1 MPRFEDSDLGA
12 DLTQLRG
19 SPRDTSRLSV
29 GGPTASDGS
38 ALPIPAD
45 ATHHGR
51 RESEVVEVPATRS
64 SISDASQYMHN
75 LSLHPSMRDKRG
87 SRNSFGISLP
97 IPRSPRPSRLSSV
110 VGVDGTKHISAAVS
124 RDILASQVQ
133 DMAKEKVAAAKNM
146 AFAFDIDGVLAHGN
160 HAILEAR
167 EALKMLNGDNEL
179 GIKIPHILL
188 TNGGGKT
195 EEERCEQLSEILESP
210 ISVDQFIQS
219 HTPMQA
225 LAEYYETVLIV
236 GGEGF
241 KVRGVAQNY
250 GFKHVYTPKDILAWD
265 QEASPWRAFTEAER
279 AEAKPVDFSR
289 VKFDAILVFA
299 DSRDYQTDIQLI
311 IDLLLS
317 EGGVFGTRA
326 KNPGSGSIPIYFS
339 HGDMVM
345 PTQFKGPPRMTQGAF
360 RVAIEA
366 IYKAQTG
373 HDLERVIYGKPEL
386 ATYKYADEVMKAWM
400 EEIHNEN
407 KLPQNIYMIGDNPA
421 SDIIGGNMYGWNTC
435 LVRTGV
441 FQGGPGENDPNSPA
455 NFGVFDNVLDAV
467 KAVVRKELG
476 KEFKFKWNEKI
487 NPVLHGGDSLSAVE

>member
-1 MPRFEDSDLGA
+1 MPRFDDSDFGV
-12 DLTQLRG
+12 DLTQGR
-19 SPRDTSRLSV
+19 SPRDARPSV
-29 GGPTASDGS
+29 GGITASDGTT
-38 ALPIPAD
+38 LPIPAD
-45 ATHHGR
+45 AHHGR
-51 RESEVVEVPATRS
+51 RESEVIEVPATRS
-64 SISDASQYMHN
+64 SISDAAQYMHN
-75 LSLHPSMRDKRG
+75 LSLNPSMREKRG
-87 SRNSFGISLP
+87 SRNSFGVSLP
-97 IPRSPRPSRLSSV
+97 IPRSPRPSRLSIVS
-110 VGVDGTKHISAAVS
+110 GIDSAKAAVS
-124 RDILASQVQ
+124 RELLASQVQ

-167 EALKMLNGDNEL
+167 EVLKMLNGDNEL

-195 EEERCEQLSEILESP
+195 EEERCQQLSEILESP

-225 LAEYYETVLIV
+225 LSEYYETVLVV

-241 KVRGVAQNY
+241 KCRGVAQNY
-250 GFKHVYTPKDILAWD
+250 GFKHVYTPKDVLAWD
-265 QEASPWRAFTEAER
+265 AEASPWRTFSEADR
-279 AEAKPVDFSR
+279 ADAHPVDFKR

-299 DSRDYQTDIQLI
+299 DSRDYATDFQLI

-317 EGGVFGTRA
+317 DNGYLGTRS
-326 KNPGSGSIPIYFS
+326 KNPESGSIPIYFS
-339 HGDMVM
+339 QGDMVM

-360 RVAIEA
+360 RIAIEA
-366 IYKAQTG
+366 IFKAQTG
-373 HDLERVIYGKPEL
+373 TDLERVVYGKPEL
-386 ATYKYADEVMKAWM
+386 ATYKYADEVLKAWM

-407 KLPQNIYMIGDNPA
+407 RLPQNVYMIGDNPA

-455 NFGVFDNVLDAV
+455 SFGVFDNVLEAV
-467 KAVVRKELG
+467 QAVVRKELG

-487 NPVLHGGDSLSAVE
+487 NPVLHGGDGLSAVE